1 MHFDICFPRYHTGGQ
16 EPDSEEHNRIL
27 IFPWVTP
34 SQTHSQ
40 PYLSMRTYLTVTH
53 RDSDTDSREEC
64 LMHISVLLFLHYLQ
78 IDNPTQHSYG
88 LFFGAGNLNLHYKCT
103 SGKKHDA
110 NVLKLISIQLVR
122 SQTTQ
127 PSSTGQTSMWRSFL
141 AFGQKPAFYPS
152 VVPYPSSALFSHP
165 LRPFQYKSDHL
176 RCSGAP
182 SLPEVLN
189 VCINQLCLVSVLADS
204 SERSTPPEHR
214 DAEFIMLVIK
224 DRWLI

>member
-40 PYLSMRTYLTVTH
+40 PYLSMITYLTVTH

-78 IDNPTQHSYG
+78 IDNPAQHSYG

-127 PSSTGQTSMWRSFL
+127 PSSTGQTLPCEEAFWPKVKNLLSILLSFHIRHPLSFL
-141 AFGQKPAFYPS
+141 IHYGLFNINLTICVAQAPRLCQK
-152 VVPYPSSALFSHP
+152 
-165 LRPFQYKSDHL
+165 
-176 RCSGAP
+176 C
-182 SLPEVLN
+182 
-189 VCINQLCLVSVLADS
+189 
-204 SERSTPPEHR
+204 
-214 DAEFIMLVIK
+214 
-224 DRWLI
+224 